1 MLATIS
7 LSNIIM
13 PTNHSS
19 CLHDIEHIRRW
30 KSHTG
35 KSTQL
40 YIGDIG
46 DFVFLSESFESFES
60 NAGKSNAVI
69 TGAAQLDGGILVI
82 YAPDG
87 PMPQTKE
94 HSNRLLKFLWS
105 LWDPKCYKVPY
116 VKGLLNFQPSS
127 QLVEVSA
134 MAILS
139 QNTPQS
145 ILEQLDYKWSACV
158 STRGLQL
165 CSYDHQGW
173 QLMQTG
179 GPKSHWYLEKVPPWQ

>member
-1 MLATIS
+1 M
-7 LSNIIM
+7 
-13 PTNHSS
+13 
-19 CLHDIEHIRRW
+19 
-30 KSHTG
+30 
-35 KSTQL
+35 
-40 YIGDIG
+40 
-46 DFVFLSESFESFES
+46 
-60 NAGKSNAVI
+60 
-69 TGAAQLDGGILVI
+69 
-82 YAPDG
+82 
-87 PMPQTKE
+87 
-94 HSNRLLKFLWS
+94 
-105 LWDPKCYKVPY
+105 PY

-165 CSYDHQGW
+165 CSYDHQGR

-179 GPKSHWYLEKVPPWQ
+179 GPKSHWYLEKVAPLAYSNCNNVAAITDDQSVRIEMQPDAIA

>member
-1 MLATIS
+1 
-7 LSNIIM
+7 M

-60 NAGKSNAVI
+60 NAGKSNAII

-94 HSNRLLKFLWS
+94 HSNRLLKFL
-105 LWDPKCYKVPY
+105 
-116 VKGLLNFQPSS
+116 
-127 QLVEVSA
+127 
-134 MAILS
+134 
-139 QNTPQS
+139 
-145 ILEQLDYKWSACV
+145 
-158 STRGLQL
+158 
-165 CSYDHQGW
+165 
-173 QLMQTG
+173 
-179 GPKSHWYLEKVPPWQ
+179 

>member
-1 MLATIS
+1 
-7 LSNIIM
+7 M

-19 CLHDIEHIRRW
+19 CLHGTEHIRSW

-60 NAGKSNAVI
+60 NAGKSNAII
-69 TGAAQLDGGILVI
+69 TGAAQLDGGVLVI

-94 HSNRLLKFLWS
+94 HSNRFLKFL
-105 LWDPKCYKVPY
+105 
-116 VKGLLNFQPSS
+116 
-127 QLVEVSA
+127 
-134 MAILS
+134 
-139 QNTPQS
+139 
-145 ILEQLDYKWSACV
+145 
-158 STRGLQL
+158 
-165 CSYDHQGW
+165 
-173 QLMQTG
+173 
-179 GPKSHWYLEKVPPWQ
+179 